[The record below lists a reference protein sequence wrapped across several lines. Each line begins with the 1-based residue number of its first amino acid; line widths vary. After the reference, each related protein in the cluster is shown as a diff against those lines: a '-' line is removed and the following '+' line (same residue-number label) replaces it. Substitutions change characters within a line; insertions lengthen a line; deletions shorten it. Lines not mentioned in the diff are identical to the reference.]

1 MIEHLDVGNF
11 VFKDDR
17 QYEIVKINGHKI
29 TLVDSITDNQL
40 IIKISELNDQ
50 ILLGKVRIT
59 FSDEKK
65 QKLHGEHA
73 MDFASYSKELK
84 KEALEKWAYVNAL
97 RQSDITTYTDASLAP
112 LIKEINESTGIK
124 APNWR
129 TLKRWY
135 DNAKSY
141 GIRGLIEKRHL
152 KGNRED
158 RVDSETNKYIIS
170 ALERLKKSE
179 KISYKKAHLFYT
191 DEIDIENAGRE
202 LDKQLSSL
210 TYQGFINRAKKVA
223 PYELLASQIGKQ
235 RADVLFRENK
245 RNKPVKYILDRAEID
260 HTRLD
265 LFVVDEI
272 ARFPLGR
279 PNITSVLDM
288 KSKSVLGFYIGFE
301 VPSFVSVSRAIKNA
315 ISDKTELLKR
325 YPAVKNDWLC
335 KGLFHE
341 IAYDR
346 GREFDSNLLENS
358 LLDLDI
364 VGRGNPVKKPWYK
377 GSVESHFNTLNKK
390 LLVDKPGKA
399 FTDILDSNEYKPQEN
414 GVISFTKFMEIFMI
428 WVVDE
433 YQAGPNSTETAIPNL
448 TWRKDL
454 PFVDVTPISP
464 EKLDIVFSEQDTRK
478 NKEKGIE
485 YTYLFYD
492 NDRLS
497 KMRKR
502 HGFRLEQIKIN
513 REDLGYLYVLD
524 QVTREYFKVPA
535 LDQDYA
541 KGLTLYQHKRIL
553 KFHKKYIKSHID
565 SLALAEARKRIED
578 IIQDEIKNTR
588 RSKTAT
594 LAGIARFLGMDQ
606 HQDGPATVLRSGNA
620 GDLPPRETMPTD
632 TNEDF
637 INDYNNVED
646 DLNDEM
652 E

>member
-1 MIEHLDVGNF
+1 MIEHLEVGNF

-17 QYEIVKINGHKI
+17 QYEIFKIDGHKI
-29 TLVDSITDNQL
+29 TLKDSITDNQP
-40 IIKISELNDQ
+40 IITISELSDL
-50 ILLGKVRIT
+50 ILLGKARIT
-59 FSDEKK
+59 FSDDKK
-65 QKLHGEHA
+65 QKLHGDFA
-73 MDFASYSKELK
+73 MDFSSYPEDLK
-84 KEALEKWAYVNAL
+84 KGALDKWAYVNAL
-97 RQSDITTYTDASLAP
+97 KESDVTTYTNDSLAN
-112 LIKEINESTGIK
+112 LIKEVNERTGIK

-135 DNAKSY
+135 DKERLY
-141 GIRGLIEKRHL
+141 GVRGLIEKRHL
-152 KGNRED
+152 KGNRKD
-158 RVDSETNKYIIS
+158 RVDTETNKYILS

-179 KISYKKAHLFYT
+179 KISYKRAHLFFT
-191 DEIDIENAGRE
+191 DEIEIENVGKE
-202 LDKQLSSL
+202 SENKISSL
-210 TYQGFINRAKKVA
+210 SYQGFINRAKQVA
-223 PYELLASQIGKQ
+223 PYELLVAQIGKQ

-265 LFVVDEI
+265 LFVVDEV

-288 KSKSVLGFYIGFE
+288 KSKSVLGFYLGFE
-301 VPSFVSVSRAIKNA
+301 VPSFVSVARAVKNA
-315 ISDKTELLKR
+315 ISDKTELLKK
-325 YPAVKNDWLC
+325 YPAVKNGWLC

-341 IAYDR
+341 LAYDR
-346 GREFDSNLLENS
+346 GKEFDSNLLEHS

-364 VGRGNPVKKPWYK
+364 VGRANPAKKPWYK
-377 GSVESHFNTLNKK
+377 GSVESHFSTLNKK

-399 FTDILDSNEYKPQEN
+399 FADILDSNEYNPQEN

-433 YQAGPNSTETAIPNL
+433 YQVGANSIETAIPNL
-448 TWRKDL
+448 TWRQDL

-464 EKLDIVFSEQDTRK
+464 EKLDIVFSEQTTRK

-485 YTYLFYD
+485 YIYLFYD

-502 HGFRLEQIKIN
+502 HGFRVEQIKIN
-513 REDLGYLYVLD
+513 RDNLGYIYVLD

-541 KGLTLYQHKRIL
+541 EGLTLYQHQRIL

-565 SLALAEARKRIED
+565 SLALAEARKKIED
-578 IIQDEIKNTR
+578 IIQDEIQNTR

-594 LAGIARFLGMDQ
+594 LANVARFLGIDQ

>member
-1 MIEHLDVGNF
+1 MIDHLEVGNF
-11 VFKDDR
+11 VFKENS
-17 QYEIVKINGHKI
+17 QYKIIEINGHKV
-29 TLVDSITDNQL
+29 TLKDSITDNEL
-40 IIKISELNDQ
+40 IIKVSDLSDQ
-50 ILLGKVRIT
+50 ILLGKAKIT
-59 FSDEKK
+59 FSDVKK
-65 QKLHGEHA
+65 QKLHGDLA
-73 MDFASYSKELK
+73 MDFSSYSEELK
-84 KEALEKWAYVNAL
+84 KGALEKWAYVDAI
-97 RQSDITTYTDASLAP
+97 RKSDITTYTKNSLAD
-112 LIKEINESTGIK
+112 LIEEVNDRTGFK

-135 DNAKSY
+135 DNAEKN

-152 KGNRED
+152 KGNREE
-158 RVDSETNKYIIS
+158 RVDEETNKYIIS
-170 ALERLKKSE
+170 ALERLKNSE
-179 KISYKKAHLFYT
+179 KISYKRAHKYFM
-191 DEIDIENAGRE
+191 DEIE
-202 LDKQLSSL
+202 LDNATRENENQLSSL

-223 PYELLASQIGKQ
+223 PYELLAAQIGKQ

-245 RNKPVKYILDRAEID
+245 RNKPVRYILDRAEID

-265 LFVVDEI
+265 LFVVDEV

-301 VPSFVSVSRAIKNA
+301 VPSFVSVARAIKNA

-325 YPAVKNDWLC
+325 YPAVNNEWLC
-335 KGLFHE
+335 KGLFLE

-346 GREFDSNLLENS
+346 GKEFDSNLLEHA

-377 GSVESHFNTLNKK
+377 GSVESHFSTINKK

-399 FTDILDSNEYKPQEN
+399 FADILESNEYNSQEN

-428 WVVDE
+428 WIVDE
-433 YQAGPNSTETAIPNL
+433 YQVSSNSKETAIPNL

-454 PFVDVTPISP
+454 PFVDITPINP
-464 EKLDIVFSEQDTRK
+464 EKLDIVFAEKTTRK

-485 YTYLFYD
+485 YIYLFYD

-513 REDLGYLYVLD
+513 RENLGYIYVLD
-524 QVTREYFKVPA
+524 QVTREYFKVSA

-553 KFHKKYIKSHID
+553 KFHKKYIKSHVN
-565 SLALAEARKRIED
+565 SLALAEARKKIED
-578 IIQDEIKNTR
+578 IIQDEIQNTR

-594 LAGIARFLGMDQ
+594 LANVARFLGIDQ

-620 GDLPPRETMPTD
+620 DDLPPKEDMPTD

-637 INDYNNVED
+637 INNFDDVED

>member
-1 MIEHLDVGNF
+1 MIDHLEVGNF
-11 VFKDDR
+11 VFKGNR
-17 QYEIVKINGHKI
+17 QYEIIDVNGHKV
-29 TLVDSITDNQL
+29 TLRDSITDNQL
-40 IIKISELNDQ
+40 IIKISELSDQ
-50 ILLGKVRIT
+50 ILLGKARIT
-59 FSDEKK
+59 FSDVKK
-65 QKLHGEHA
+65 QKLHGDLA
-73 MDFASYSKELK
+73 MDFSSYSEDLK
-84 KEALEKWAYVNAL
+84 KGALEKWVYVDAL
-97 RQSDITTYTDASLAP
+97 RKSDITTYTKNSLAD
-112 LIKEINESTGIK
+112 LIEEVNDRTGFK

-135 DNAKSY
+135 DNAEVN

-158 RVDSETNKYIIS
+158 RVDEETNTYIIS

-179 KISYKKAHLFYT
+179 KISFKRAHLFFE
-191 DEIDIENAGRE
+191 DEIKIENAGRE
-202 LDKQLSSL
+202 LEKKLSIL
-210 TYQGFINRAKKVA
+210 TYQGFINRAKKIA
-223 PYELLASQIGKQ
+223 PYELLVAQIGKQ

-301 VPSFVSVSRAIKNA
+301 VPSFVSVARAIKNA

-325 YPAVKNDWLC
+325 YPAVNNEWLC
-335 KGLFHE
+335 KGLFLE

-346 GREFDSNLLENS
+346 GKEFDSNLLEHA

-377 GSVESHFNTLNKK
+377 GSVESHFSTLNKK

-399 FTDILDSNEYKPQEN
+399 FADILDSNEYNPQKN

-428 WVVDE
+428 WIVDE
-433 YQAGPNSTETAIPNL
+433 YQVSSNSKETAIPNL

-454 PFVDVTPISP
+454 PFVDITPINP
-464 EKLDIVFSEQDTRK
+464 EKLDIVFAEKTTRK

-485 YTYLFYD
+485 FIYLFYD

-497 KMRKR
+497 KMRKLY
-502 HGFRLEQIKIN
+502 GFRLEQIKIN

-553 KFHKKYIKSHID
+553 KFHKKYIKSHVN
-565 SLALAEARKRIED
+565 SLALAEARKKIED
-578 IIQDEIKNTR
+578 IIQDEIQNTR

-620 GDLPPRETMPTD
+620 GDLPPKEDMPTD

-637 INDYNNVED
+637 INNFDDVED